1 MSDLC
6 YSVCLSV
13 RHEIH
18 APVKNQPA
26 VTKLNRRVSVTKLKR
41 EGRAPVTK
49 LKAGRAPVTK
59 LKRGRAPVTK
69 LKGGRFLKVGAL
81 QHSKSRRT
89 PKGNQRKLSVILR
102 ACMIASRYL
111 FYIRV

>member
-41 EGRAPVTK
+41 E
-49 LKAGRAPVTK
+49 
-59 LKRGRAPVTK
+59 GRAPVTK